1 LIDEKKDIKGLRLN
15 LLLGSNADVY
25 GIDLGL
31 GVNGSKSLSGIQ
43 IAGLA
48 NVDYINSSFYNPK
61 GGPVIGMQIAGLY
74 NASSSV
80 SGIQIAGLA
89 NGATSVTGIQVAGFL
104 NLVENEMNGIQI
116 GGINN
121 SINRRAVTG
130 AQIGVL
136 NFSGSMT
143 GIQIGGLN
151 GAEEN
156 MLGVQ
161 IGLINEVKDMR
172 GIQIGIYNTCKTLK
186 GVQIGLINHIENGL
200 IKYLPIVNAQF

>member
-1 LIDEKKDIKGLRLN
+1 
-15 LLLGSNADVY
+15 
-25 GIDLGL
+25 
-31 GVNGSKSLSGIQ
+31 
-43 IAGLA
+43 
-48 NVDYINSSFYNPK
+48 
-61 GGPVIGMQIAGLY
+61 
-74 NASSSV
+74 
-80 SGIQIAGLA
+80 
-89 NGATSVTGIQVAGFL
+89 
-104 NLVENEMNGIQI
+104 
-116 GGINN
+116 
-121 SINRRAVTG
+121 
-130 AQIGVL
+130 
-136 NFSGSMT
+136 MT